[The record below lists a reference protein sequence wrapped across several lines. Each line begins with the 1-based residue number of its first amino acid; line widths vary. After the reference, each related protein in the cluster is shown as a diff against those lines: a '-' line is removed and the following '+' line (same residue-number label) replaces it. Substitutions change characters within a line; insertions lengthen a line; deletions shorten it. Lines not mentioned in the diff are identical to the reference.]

1 MEHHILNLGA
11 GVQSTALALMSHKG
25 EIQKFTV
32 AIFADVGDE
41 PDEVYRHLEWL
52 TKEVSPSFPVLVRSK
67 GVKLSESLVS
77 GINGLQRCA
86 SIPAFT
92 AENESNPSGLV
103 RRQCTSEFKVAVV
116 EKAIRNDILGLKKA
130 QRWPKGRIVHQY
142 FGLSFDEG
150 RRVSRVQARM
160 IDSGHSHAHFPLY
173 DLQMTRKDCERWLE
187 KYMLPHKVPRSAC
200 VFCPYKSNEEW
211 RRLRDNDPEGWKK
224 AVAVDR
230 SIRDKDSVCCRGLK
244 SKLYLHRSCVPLD
257 QADIEEPQTPY
268 DQYKFSFVNDC
279 EGMCGL

>member
-1 MEHHILNLGA
+1 
-11 GVQSTALALMSHKG
+11 MSHKG
-25 EIQKFTV
+25 QIQKFTV

-52 TKEVSPSFPVLVRSK
+52 TKEVSPSFPVIVRSK

-77 GINGLQRCA
+77 GINGTKRFA

-92 AENESNPSGLV
+92 DNPSGSDGGMTK
-103 RRQCTSEFKVAVV
+103 RQCTSEFKVAVV
-116 EKAIRNDILGLKKA
+116 EREIKRQILKLKPK
-130 QRWPKGRIVHQY
+130 QRWPKDVVVHQY

-150 RRVSRVQARM
+150 RRVSRVRARM
-160 IDSGHSHAHFPLY
+160 SEWHSVPHFPLY